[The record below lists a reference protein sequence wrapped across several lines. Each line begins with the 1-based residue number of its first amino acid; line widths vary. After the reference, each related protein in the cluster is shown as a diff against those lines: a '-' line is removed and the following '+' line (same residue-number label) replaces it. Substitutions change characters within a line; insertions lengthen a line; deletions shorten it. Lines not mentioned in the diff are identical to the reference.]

1 MKTAYVRAQIEHDE
15 FMFDSNQNDIEVIKD
30 FYNKR
35 LKNIKIDSFKIYV
48 EDDEDYDEE
57 KQEYG
62 LAEYTIKDGKII

>member
-1 MKTAYVRAQIEHDE
+1 MKKAYVRAQIEHDE
-15 FMFDSNQNDIEVIKD
+15 FIFDSDQNDIEVIED

-35 LKNIKIDSFKIYV
+35 LKNIKIDSFKIII

-57 KQEYG
+57 SQEYG